1 MNCYRGIPLEKKD
14 VIYSN
19 ISLALS
25 VIWKVKTMI
34 EIKEWDKI
42 VKLSKRFIDNEKTE
56 NP

>member
-25 VIWKVKTMI
+25 MIWKVKTMI